1 MKVNLHILS
10 FAIIGVLALSAMLP
24 QKANAD
30 ENTTQTSY
38 TSWKGADVKT
48 LITDSKDAAANYRFM
63 LYNVGTGKFIM
74 AGGGWGIESMLTLQD
89 YGTPFTVFTQ
99 TVTPASDSGM
109 AATQVT
115 TIASGVSTT
124 EGAYALGC
132 NAQGWTAGN
141 SSSQVMNAIFDARP
155 TSSFSMN
162 NSMVYYTRSWTFE
175 RVEDESNTT
184 TYTYR
189 LKETINRSSG
199 SPASANFYLGAVTG
213 NNAGTHDAN
222 RTSYMT
228 TAISGSTE
236 ITNNENYQWR
246 LITPTEFTEAQT
258 ATGANQYGGLN
269 ANVTYL
275 LDDPYFDR
283 GQSSFS
289 SWKVSSTHTDISDNE
304 ARMEWAVRLNNTNGV
319 IRYYIDNSFTLT
331 DGTPTSLRENVPYL
345 LQVPWDAAVFRK
357 MNPVDDEW
365 SGYKGSYST
374 VDDYRMNNYQYMM
387 ATFEGIGSAYQTVTI
402 PQAGSYQLQVLGYSS
417 DSKYPGYLFV
427 ADDNGKVI
435 NKVALNTLT
444 DKTITLYSQGGIN
457 GSGGSYIVTA
467 TPVPSWVDAARHLDT
482 NPNAYTVSV
491 VFTAKT
497 AGTKYRVGI
506 MKEMAN
512 KSFQMFDAAP
522 YKYYADA
529 AYVAIDN
536 IQLFY
541 LGTQEPFVL
550 NENKT
555 SDSYIRTEASTEN
568 GRTNRTVYLKRGL
581 KSGKWQSITLPVTI
595 STNVFRQA
603 FGEDAKLGKL
613 KGVGKV
619 DPYSPTSIDFEAVSL
634 NPNQPAIEAGQYYL
648 IYATRDAENV
658 EYTVDDEPHSGNF
671 YKLGRLDL
679 PTLSEISSYPF
690 TNVVSGSAYSG
701 TGTPFDGGEKNLKVN
716 GTYIK
721 LRKTASSDGTV
732 QANPIP
738 AGAYYVYDGVMYH
751 LQKPQGTTGF
761 QWWITTQGDA
771 AAKGLK
777 IDFADLENTTTYIDG
792 ISIDKK
798 DQSRTSAVYN
808 LSGQKVAD
816 NASELSKLPKGIYIT
831 GGRKI
836 INR

>member
-162 NSMVYYTRSWTFE
+162 NSTVYYTRSWTFE
-175 RVEDESNTT
+175 RVEEESNTT

-199 SPASANFYLGAVTG
+199 SPESADFYLGAVTG

-228 TAISGSTE
+228 TAISGSTN
-236 ITNNENYQWR
+236 ITSDENYQWR

-258 ATGANQYGGLN
+258 ATDANAYGGLN

-275 LDDPYFDR
+275 LNDPYFDR
-283 GQSSFS
+283 NQTSFS
-289 SWKVSSTHTDISDNE
+289 AWTVSNASTTATGNYNRLDWASRLSDL
-304 ARMEWAVRLNNTNGV
+304 ANT
-319 IRYYIDNSFTLT
+319 STFSLT
-331 DGTPTSLRENVPYL
+331 DASLNKSNGGQTWLYL
-345 LQVPWDAAVFRK
+345 EPWDRAVFRK
-357 MNPVDDEW
+357 MQPADAKWTYPNEANKDAYHM
-365 SGYKGSYST
+365 S
-374 VDDYRMNNYQYMM
+374 NAQYEM
-387 ATFEGIGSAYQTVTI
+387 ATLEGIGSAYQTITV
-402 PQAGSYQLQVLGYSS
+402 PRAGTYQLQVLGYSS
-417 DSKYPGYLFV
+417 NASYPGYLFV
-427 ADDNGKVI
+427 ANESGTEI
-435 NKVALNTLT
+435 NKVALPTLT
-444 DKTITLYSQGGIN
+444 DNTIKLYSKGGTSGKN
-457 GSGGSYIVTA
+457 GTTVVNVSS
-467 TPVPSWVDAARHLDT
+467 VPDWPNAAKHLDD
-482 NPNAYTVSV
+482 NPNTYTVSI
-491 VFTAKT
+491 VFNATA
-497 AGTKYRVGI
+497 ANTKFRVGI
-506 MKEMAN
+506 KKETAEMSYQAWDQTYQGT
-512 KSFQMFDAAP
+512 SYRYYFDDT
-522 YKYYADA
+522 YA
-529 AYVAIDN
+529 AIDN

-541 LGTQEPFVL
+541 LGTEEPFVL

-555 SDSYIRTEASTEN
+555 DDSYIGSETN
-568 GRTNRTVYLKRGL
+568 KTNRTVYLKRGL

-619 DPYSPTSIDFEAVSL
+619 DPYSPTCIDFEAVSL
-634 NPNQPAIEAGQYYL
+634 NPNLPAIEAGQYYL
-648 IYATRDAENV
+648 VYATRDAEKV
-658 EYTVDDEPHSGNF
+658 EYTVDNKPQSGNF

-679 PTLSEISSYPF
+679 PTLSGISSYPF

-701 TGTPFDGGEKNLKVN
+701 TGTPFDGGNSDLKVN

-721 LRKTASSDGTV
+721 LRTKDNTTTGVA
-732 QANPIP
+732 ANPIP

-751 LQKPQGTTGF
+751 LQNPQGTTGF
-761 QWWITTQGDA
+761 QWWITTQGT
-771 AAKGLK
+771 AAKNGLK